1 MGLNVF
7 NIFLL
12 GLTFTAF
19 VIAAGF
25 ITDSSRKIGNLPEK
39 ETNKDLE
46 NAHKNSIWAS
56 IIGWITVAMLLI
68 ALGIF
73 IYLSVIF
80 SEEEY
85 ATGTG
90 GGFSNYFINGA
101 LFLSLAGIIT
111 TGIFS
116 ILTANDIKKS
126 EVKDNNNSYR
136 NAIIAAV
143 ISVVTFVAII
153 IVFIIKLV
161 YKPTPKEVKLDAQ
174 ISNLEDDIQETN
186 PFPKQEEIPEDWE
199 KIAADKW
206 GNSSEKASFR
216 DMLKGIIYGE

>member
-25 ITDSSRKIGNLPEK
+25 CTDSSRRIGNLPEK
-39 ETNKDLE
+39 ETNKDLQ
-46 NAHKNSIWAS
+46 NAHHYS
-56 IIGWITVAMLLI
+56 IIASVVSWITVAMLLI

-90 GGFSNYFINGA
+90 GGFSNMFINGA

-126 EVKDNNNSYR
+126 EVKNNNNSYR

-143 ISVVTFVAII
+143 ISVITFVAVII
-153 IVFIIKLV
+153 IFIIKLF
-161 YKPTPKEVKLDAQ
+161 YKPKSKSAKVDSE
-174 ISNLEDDIQETN
+174 ISLLQSELGDDDVDLT
-186 PFPKQEEIPEDWE
+186 
-199 KIAADKW
+199 
-206 GNSSEKASFR
+206 
-216 DMLKGIIYGE
+216 

>member
-19 VIAAGF
+19 VISCGF

-39 ETNKDLE
+39 ETNKDLQ
-46 NAHKNSIWAS
+46 NAHKNSIISAVV
-56 IIGWITVAMLLI
+56 GWITVAMLLI

-90 GGFSNYFINGA
+90 GGFSNMFINGA

-126 EVKDNNNSYR
+126 EVTDNNNSYR

-143 ISVVTFVAII
+143 ISVITFVAII
-153 IVFIIKLV
+153 IVFIIKLF
-161 YKPTPKEVKLDAQ
+161 YKPKPKGEKEDVEIEKLENELGDVD
-174 ISNLEDDIQETN
+174 LT
-186 PFPKQEEIPEDWE
+186 
-199 KIAADKW
+199 
-206 GNSSEKASFR
+206 
-216 DMLKGIIYGE
+216 